1 MSRYSMNETLV
12 EAIIRLKTEFM
23 KRNEG
28 GSHIQE
34 IMPTLPE
41 LLSIDEHELEMLH
54 KFAESNSIYSN
65 SYEMNV
71 LDTVCKVYQ
80 GDVNN
85 YWLDSIKHDTSY
97 APFYPIWILSAYAL
111 ALESKNLGVKQI
123 IDIGSGDGR
132 IAYCAKVAGLES
144 YGIEIDENLVSLE
157 NKISSNTGVDFQPI
171 MADATQFDY
180 ASLELSQPIFFISGL
195 PEIGEM
201 LANSVISRIK
211 SIPDLEISPVFVFT
225 GSHAMR
231 KNSRDKSKWGWGQ
244 VIDHF
249 KLDVVKTITLPT
261 YWTLDQPI
269 DTPFIFTLSLI
280 HI

>member
-1 MSRYSMNETLV
+1 MNETLV
-12 EAIIRLKTEFM
+12 EAIVTLKTEFM

-41 LLSIDEHELEMLH
+41 SLSIDEHELEMLH
-54 KFAESNSIYSN
+54 KFAESNSIYSD
-65 SYEMNV
+65 SYEMNI

-132 IAYCAKVAGLES
+132 IAYCAKVAGIQS
-144 YGIEIDENLVSLE
+144 YGIEIDENLVNLE
-157 NKISSNTGVDFQPI
+157 KKIVSSTGIDFKP
-171 MADATQFDY
+171 MREDATQFDY
-180 ASLELSQPIFFISGL
+180 TSLKLSQPIFFISGL
-195 PEIGEM
+195 PELGEM
-201 LANSVISRIK
+201 LANSVLSKIMT
-211 SIPDLEISPVFVFT
+211 IPNLKANPIFVFS
-225 GSHAMR
+225 GSHVMR
-231 KNSRDKSKWGWGQ
+231 KDSRDKSKWGWGK
-244 VIDHF
+244 VIECYN
-249 KLDVVKTITLPT
+249 LEVIKTVTLPT

-269 DTPFIFTLSLI
+269 DTPFIFTKPTI
-280 HI
+280 

>member
-1 MSRYSMNETLV
+1 MNKAFAKDIV
-12 EAIIRLKTEFM
+12 MLKAEFM
-23 KRNEG
+23 KRNESI
-28 GSHIQE
+28 SHIYE
-34 IMPTLPE
+34 IIPTLPE
-41 LLSIDEHELEMLH
+41 SLSIDKHELKMLH
-54 KFAESNSIYSN
+54 KFAQNNSIYSG
-65 SYEMNV
+65 SYEMKI
-71 LDTVCKVYQ
+71 LDKVCMVYH
-80 GDVNN
+80 GDVNS

-97 APFYPIWILSAYAL
+97 APFYPVWILSAYAL
-111 ALESKNLGVKQI
+111 ALQSKSLGAKQI

-132 IAYCAKVAGLES
+132 IAYCAKLIGLQS
-144 YGIEIDENLVSLE
+144 FGIEIDENLVRLE
-157 NKISSNTGVDFQPI
+157 NKISSNTGIDFKPI
-171 MADATQFDY
+171 IADATQFDY
-180 ASLELSQPIFFISGL
+180 ASLELSQPVFFISGL

-269 DTPFIFTLSLI
+269 DTPFIFTRSMI
-280 HI
+280 

>member
-1 MSRYSMNETLV
+1 MNEMLV
-12 EAIIRLKTEFM
+12 EDIVTLKTEFM

-28 GSHIQE
+28 SGHIQE
-34 IMPTLPE
+34 IIPTLPE
-41 LLSIDEHELEMLH
+41 SLFIDKHELGMLH
-54 KFAESNSIYSN
+54 KFAESNSIYSD
-65 SYEMNV
+65 SYEMNI

-111 ALESKNLGVKQI
+111 VLESKNIGAKQI

-157 NKISSNTGVDFQPI
+157 NKISSNTGVDFQPM

-195 PEIGEM
+195 PEVGEM
-201 LANSVISRIK
+201 LANNVIPRIASIQNLK
-211 SIPDLEISPVFVFT
+211 SNPVFVFT
-225 GSHAMR
+225 GSHIMR
-231 KNSRDKSKWGWGQ
+231 KDSRDKSKWGWGKVMERYNLE
-244 VIDHF
+244 VI
-249 KLDVVKTITLPT
+249 KTVTLPT
-261 YWTLDQPI
+261 YWTIDQPV
-269 DTPFIFTLSLI
+269 DTPFIFTRTMI
-280 HI
+280 

>member
-1 MSRYSMNETLV
+1 MNETLV
-12 EAIIRLKTEFM
+12 EAIVTLKTEFM

-41 LLSIDEHELEMLH
+41 SLSIDEHELEMLH
-54 KFAESNSIYSN
+54 KFAESNSIYSD
-65 SYEMNV
+65 SYEMNI

-111 ALESKNLGVKQI
+111 VLESKNLGVKQI

-132 IAYCAKVAGLES
+132 IAYCAKVVGLES

-157 NKISSNTGVDFQPI
+157 NKISSNTGVDFQPM

-195 PEIGEM
+195 PEVGEM
-201 LANSVISRIK
+201 LANNVIPRITSMQNLK
-211 SIPDLEISPVFVFT
+211 TNPVFVFT
-225 GSHAMR
+225 GSHIMR
-231 KNSRDKSKWGWGQ
+231 KDSRDKSKWGWGKVMERYNLE
-244 VIDHF
+244 VI
-249 KLDVVKTITLPT
+249 KTVTLPT
-261 YWTLDQPI
+261 YWTVDQPV
-269 DTPFIFTLSLI
+269 DTPFIFTRTMI
-280 HI
+280 

>member
-1 MSRYSMNETLV
+1 MNETLV
-12 EAIIRLKTEFM
+12 EAIVTLKTEFM

-41 LLSIDEHELEMLH
+41 SLSIDKRELEMLH
-54 KFAESNSIYSN
+54 KFAESNSIYSD
-65 SYEMNV
+65 SYEMNI

-97 APFYPIWILSAYAL
+97 TPFYPIWILSAYAL
-111 ALESKNLGVKQI
+111 VLESKNLGVKQI

-157 NKISSNTGVDFQPI
+157 NKISSNTGVDFQPMI
-171 MADATQFDY
+171 ADATQFDY
-180 ASLELSQPIFFISGL
+180 ASLELSKPIFFISGL
-195 PEIGEM
+195 PEVGEM
-201 LANSVISRIK
+201 LANNVIPRIT
-211 SIPDLEISPVFVFT
+211 SIQNLKTNPIFVFS
-225 GSHAMR
+225 GSHIMR
-231 KNSRDKSKWGWGQ
+231 KDSRDKSKWGWGKVMEYYNLE
-244 VIDHF
+244 VI
-249 KLDVVKTITLPT
+249 KTVTLPT
-261 YWTLDQPI
+261 YWTADQPV
-269 DTPFIFTLSLI
+269 DTPFIFTKTMI
-280 HI
+280 

>member
-1 MSRYSMNETLV
+1 MNEAFAKDIV
-12 EAIIRLKTEFM
+12 MLKAEFM
-23 KRNEG
+23 KRNESI
-28 GSHIQE
+28 SHIYE
-34 IMPTLPE
+34 IIPTLPE
-41 LLSIDEHELEMLH
+41 SLSIDKHELEMLH
-54 KFAESNSIYSN
+54 KFAQNNSIYSG
-65 SYEMNV
+65 SYEMKI
-71 LDTVCKVYQ
+71 LDKVCMVYH
-80 GDVNN
+80 GDVNS

-97 APFYPIWILSAYAL
+97 APFYPVWILSAYAL
-111 ALESKNLGVKQI
+111 ALQSKSLGAKQI

-132 IAYCAKVAGLES
+132 IAYCAKLIGLQS
-144 YGIEIDENLVSLE
+144 FGIEIDENLVRLE
-157 NKISSNTGVDFQPI
+157 NKISSNTGIDFKPI
-171 MADATQFDY
+171 IADATQFDY

-269 DTPFIFTLSLI
+269 DTPFIFTRSMI
-280 HI
+280 